1 MGKIILKIVLSIVIG
16 FSLLRFG
23 YEFKNDWLSI
33 ITQSLGYIV
42 ISYPFIL
49 FFKVFIN
56 QIKFTIEQKK
66 IDKKFYS
73 QKGVV
78 YGKFTIEGKP
88 LTPTKVV
95 VKNSDGSNHD
105 WTYRWIS
112 YVDKNG
118 YYEVKFLSD
127 GIFICEFSHTFL
139 NGNTLVEKR
148 EFKIENGLQ
157 VMINIDIKK

>member
-78 YGKFTIEGKP
+78 YGKFTIEEKP

-105 WTYRWIS
+105 WTYRWIG

>member
-1 MGKIILKIVLSIVIG
+1 MKKIIRNTALSIIFG
-16 FSLLRFG
+16 MALLRFG
-23 YEFKNDWLSI
+23 YIFKNDWLSI
-33 ITQSLGYIV
+33 ITQALGYIV

-56 QIKFTIEQKK
+56 QIKFTIKEKK

-73 QKGVV
+73 QKGIV
-78 YGKFTIEGKP
+78 YGEFTIEGKP

-95 VKNSDGSNHD
+95 VKNPDGSNHK
-105 WTYRWIS
+105 WTNRWIS
-112 YVDKNG
+112 YVNKNG

-139 NGNTLVEKR
+139 NGNKLVEKR
-148 EFKIENGLQ
+148 EFKIENGSH
-157 VMINIDIKK
+157 VMINVDIKK